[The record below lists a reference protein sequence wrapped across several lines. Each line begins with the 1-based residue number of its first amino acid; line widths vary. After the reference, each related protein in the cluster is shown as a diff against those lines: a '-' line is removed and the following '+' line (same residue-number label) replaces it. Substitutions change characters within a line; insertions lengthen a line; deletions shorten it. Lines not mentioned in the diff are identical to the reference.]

1 MATRNLTKQFVG
13 IRNANKAN
21 KNLRVRMDIRP
32 SMSSDDGSSDSGL
45 LNANETPYKS
55 VKDSLP
61 PVWVDKL
68 EKAEEDLTKIQ
79 IKSALQVFYFCFLR
93 CLLFPLCSP
102 TPTSPPHLPANS
114 ERAECIAH
122 EATNGKL

>member
-1 MATRNLTKQFVG
+1 MLRVCVPMATRNLTKQFVG

-79 IKSALQVFYFCFLR
+79 IKSAL
-93 CLLFPLCSP
+93 LLFYYFHFFFSFAVGGVYL
-102 TPTSPPHLPANS
+102 PPVQY
-114 ERAECIAH
+114 
-122 EATNGKL
+122 

>member
-1 MATRNLTKQFVG
+1 
-13 IRNANKAN
+13 
-21 KNLRVRMDIRP
+21 
-32 SMSSDDGSSDSGL
+32 MSSDDGSSDSGL

-79 IKSALQVFYFCFLR
+79 IKSALPHFFYFHFFFFFAVGGGHLSASSILAPQIVFR
-93 CLLFPLCSP
+93 CILL
-102 TPTSPPHLPANS
+102 TNTHLPTHTSNS
-114 ERAECIAH
+114 ERVECVAH
-122 EATNGKL
+122 QATNGKL

>member
-1 MATRNLTKQFVG
+1 
-13 IRNANKAN
+13 
-21 KNLRVRMDIRP
+21 
-32 SMSSDDGSSDSGL
+32 MSSDDGSSDSGL

-79 IKSALQVFYFCFLR
+79 IKSALPLLYFSFLF
-93 CLLFPLCSP
+93 LFCSGGVV
-102 TPTSPPHLPANS
+102 TFRQFNTSSADSLSPHSAHKHPPPHTHL
-114 ERAECIAH
+114 
-122 EATNGKL
+122 KQ